1 MAMAYKLYARW
12 HLQEGIN
19 FTVRIGVELPLLES
33 ELNCKNGIGPGSSG
47 AGAGAGAGAC
57 PDCHVAL
64 CLCQGE
70 GGRHTRQSADEDD
83 AGVHQATDRRRSVY
97 LPPRR

>member
-1 MAMAYKLYARW
+1 M
-12 HLQEGIN
+12 
-19 FTVRIGVELPLLES
+19 ELPLLES

-64 CLCQGE
+64 CLCQAKAAVVPDRAPMRTTRASTRRQTAA
-70 GGRHTRQSADEDD
+70 GRCTYRPDVRNKKQNSP
-83 AGVHQATDRRRSVY
+83 VRRASDSEKLLARNM
-97 LPPRR
+97 